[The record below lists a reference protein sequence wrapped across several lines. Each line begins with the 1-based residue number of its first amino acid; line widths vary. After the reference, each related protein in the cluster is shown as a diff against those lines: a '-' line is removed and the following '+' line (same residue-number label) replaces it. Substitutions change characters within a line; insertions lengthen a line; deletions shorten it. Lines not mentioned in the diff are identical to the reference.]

1 MAILARW
8 HTILNILATR
18 EEATLSELQIIL
30 NYSPQTIRSSITL
43 LNHQL
48 GDIAQIITTPTGAY
62 QLKVYDDK
70 DFELINHGY
79 LKREST
85 FNSRS
90 KRKAYILR
98 ELFLTNDY
106 VLIDEFAK
114 ETLVSRSTINTDLRE
129 LRQELEKYGAFIESA
144 PNRGLKLSGDELQV
158 RLAYF
163 HLAQDYFEWYKVTEN
178 LQRKIKQFSQEY
190 LLTDEQLF
198 YILKAIDICL
208 IRMTLKQELLC
219 PIANFTNLV
228 KDHPLSDLIIYLV
241 EQEYSYTFN
250 GMERDFIVFPLSLGL
265 VKGVS
270 TSQITANEQNR
281 HIFTLMMEQIE
292 QKYILDIDFL
302 SFYNEIAVHL
312 FFLTQRIIFSIESQ
326 GFFYGEI
333 EANYPFS
340 YQLASEAL
348 SCIASYLDREVS
360 LVERDYLTLYFEMLI
375 ENKSSR
381 EKSIAIVCKTGRGT
395 AGIIRNQ
402 IQKII
407 GKDIKIHQYSE
418 EEYRSI
424 NFDHYIAV
432 FTTIPVTKIQTEVPV
447 IHVSNIF
454 DNQYLTRRWQSI
466 VSKTSSVHNQYHL
479 RFLSLETQKSYE
491 EILKELSR
499 YLYEENLVDKDFY
512 NNLLDREST
521 ASTLF
526 DNNIGFPHAIQV
538 QTNEIALLISPV
550 KQVIGEWKREL
561 IIFMLGIPEKL
572 TESNETIL
580 LSLYDDIFAVASSE
594 DLQEEL
600 MRVRDMKEFESYM
613 KRKGVF

>member
-18 EEATLSELQIIL
+18 EEATLSELQMIL

-48 GDIAQIITTPTGAY
+48 GDIAQIITTNTGAY

-70 DFELINHGY
+70 GFELINHGY

-90 KRKAYILR
+90 KRKAYMLR

-106 VLIDEFAK
+106 ILIDEFVE
-114 ETLVSRSTINTDLRE
+114 ETLVSRSTINADLRE

-163 HLAQDYFEWYKVTEN
+163 HLAQDYFEWH
-178 LQRKIKQFSQEY
+178 KITIDFQKEIKELSQEY

-198 YILKAIDICL
+198 YTLKAIDICL
-208 IRMTLKQELLC
+208 IRMELNQELSN

-228 KDHPLSDLIIYLV
+228 KNHPLSDLIIYSV
-241 EQEYSYTFN
+241 EQEYSYTFSM
-250 GMERDFIVFPLSLGL
+250 MERDFIVFPLSLGL
-265 VKGVS
+265 IKGVS

-281 HIFTLMMEQIE
+281 HIFTIAMEWIE
-292 QKYILDIDFL
+292 QKYILDIDLL

-326 GFFYGEI
+326 NFFYGEI

-348 SCIASYLDREVS
+348 DCVATYLDREVS
-360 LVERDYLTLYFEMLI
+360 LVERDYLTLYFEMFI
-375 ENKSSR
+375 ESKPSI

-432 FTTIPVTKIQTEVPV
+432 FTTIPVAKIQTEVPV

-454 DNQYLTRRWQSI
+454 DNQYLSRRWQSI
-466 VSKTSSVHNQYHL
+466 VSKTSSVHNKYQL
-479 RFLSLETQKSYE
+479 RFLPLETSKNYE
-491 EILKELSR
+491 EILKELSH
-499 YLYEENLVDKDFY
+499 YLHEENLVDKDFY
-512 NNLLDREST
+512 NNLLDRESA

-550 KQVIGEWKREL
+550 KQRIGEKEREL
-561 IIFMLGIPEKL
+561 VIFMLGIPEKL
-572 TESNETIL
+572 TESKETVL
-580 LSLYDDIFAVASSE
+580 LNLYDDIFAVASSE
-594 DLQEEL
+594 NMKKEL
-600 MRVRDMKEFESYM
+600 MEVKDTLELESYM